1 MHPIWLQQTQARER
15 RALVAACGGFGLDGF
30 DTMSYSFVIPS
41 LSLLWGLTRTQAG
54 DIATAAL
61 LTSAIG
67 GWVAGLVADR
77 HGRVLALQLTVAW
90 FAAFTFLSGFAH
102 SPLQLLAARA
112 LQGFGFGGEWAVGSL
127 LIAETVAPRLR
138 GRAAGLV
145 QSSWAVGWA
154 LAAASFWGLSAHLP
168 ARFAWR
174 ALFWLG
180 ILPALLIIY
189 VRRRVTEPEA
199 FTAARRGMPLRA
211 RIGGIFDAALWRTT
225 LGASLLAAGMQGGY
239 YSLSTWLPTYLRAE
253 RHMDVGAMTGYLL
266 ILIAGSFAGYLT
278 SAWLND
284 AVGRRRTCSGFA
296 LGATLAM
303 LAFMGVHGGDALALA
318 CGFAV
323 GFFTSGIFAGM
334 GAFLAELF
342 PTALRGSGQGF
353 SYNAGRA
360 LGAVCPAAIG
370 RLSPRFGLA
379 ESLVMT
385 AACAY
390 GLVILCAALLPETR
404 GRDLAAPLSAR
415 A

>member
-1 MHPIWLQQTQARER
+1 MWLNDTNSRER

-30 DTMSYSFVIPS
+30 DTMSYTFVIPS
-41 LSLLWGLTRTQAG
+41 LGALWGMSRAQAG

-61 LTSAIG
+61 FTSAIG
-67 GWVAGLVADR
+67 GWAAGLLADAR
-77 HGRVLALQLTVAW
+77 GRVLALQVTVAW
-90 FAAFTFLSGFAH
+90 FAAFAFLSGFANSYH
-102 SPLQLLAARA
+102 ELLAARA
-112 LQGFGFGGEWAVGSL
+112 LQGFGFGGEWAVGAL
-127 LIAETVAPRLR
+127 LIAETMQPRLR

-154 LAAASFWGLSAHLP
+154 LAAASYWLLSVYLP
-168 ARFAWR
+168 AGFAWR

-180 ILPALLIIY
+180 LLPALLILY
-189 VRRRVTEPEA
+189 VRRRAQEPEA
-199 FTAARRGMPLRA
+199 FAAARRDVPIRT
-211 RIGGIFDAALWRTT
+211 RILGIFGRTQWPTT
-225 LGASLLAAGMQGGY
+225 LGASLLSAGMQGGY
-239 YSLSTWLPTYLRAE
+239 YSVSTWLPTYLQGE
-253 RHMDVGAMTGYLL
+253 RHLNVGRTAVYLL
-266 ILIAGSFAGYLT
+266 ILIAGSFSGYLT

-284 AVGRRRTCSGFA
+284 AVGRRRTFIGFA
-296 LGATLAM
+296 FGATFAM
-303 LAFMGVHGGDALALA
+303 SAFMTMRQGGALALS

-342 PTALRGSGQGF
+342 PTTLRGSAQGF

-370 RLSPRFGLA
+370 RLSQRFGLA
-379 ESLVMT
+379 ETLALT
-385 AACAY
+385 TIAAY

-404 GRDLAAPLSAR
+404 GRELAVSASAR